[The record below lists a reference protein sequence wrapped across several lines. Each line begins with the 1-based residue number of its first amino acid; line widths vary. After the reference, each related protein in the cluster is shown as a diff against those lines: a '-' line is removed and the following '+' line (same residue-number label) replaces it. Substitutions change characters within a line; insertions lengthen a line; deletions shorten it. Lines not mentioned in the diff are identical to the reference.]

1 MRSRLP
7 AELLYTLARTHAHAP
22 LLLGRRLVTCHLSP
36 GEGWGADTLVQRPRR
51 RRPRARAWHGASSAQ
66 DRAPGGSPRQA
77 PRRRLLPARGR
88 PRAPHSLCSAA
99 LPALARGALRP
110 RGLAR
115 PHSPA
120 ASSNSSGG
128 GSRAARSGR
137 AMVQRCRPQP
147 QRRGARAGLGGAQ
160 SEGGGARAPRW
171 PAYPPLTRSSAQSM
185 QRRDRGRDPIVES
198 GFAPAPRASSTSPPG
213 GGDLPGKR
221 VPNLLCSRPG
231 PSYSEGDRGQD
242 QQGPVGARGL
252 GILKAGEDQALV
264 KGLGKSRELNSVP
277 GVVYFHFMCVNVFP
291 TCTYVHH
298 VRV

>member
-1 MRSRLP
+1 MAAVAVADLPLCQLLIKLPRAVEDTRSQRHAHAFPGKRHAHVNIHPGHAALSLSALGIPGPRALGTRRTFTMRFLQGCHPCARLP
-7 AELLYTLARTHAHAP
+7 AALLYTLARTHAHTP
-22 LLLGRRLVTCHLSP
+22 LLRGRRLVTCHLSP
-36 GEGWGADTLVQRPRR
+36 GEGWGTDTLVQRPRR

-66 DRAPGGSPRQA
+66 DGAPGGSPRQA

-99 LPALARGALRP
+99 LPALALCALRP
-110 RGLAR
+110 RGVAR

-171 PAYPPLTRSSAQSM
+171 PAYPSLKRSSAQSM
-185 QRRDRGRDPIVES
+185 QRRTRRRGS
-198 GFAPAPRASSTSPPG
+198 
-213 GGDLPGKR
+213 
-221 VPNLLCSRPG
+221 
-231 PSYSEGDRGQD
+231 
-242 QQGPVGARGL
+242 
-252 GILKAGEDQALV
+252 
-264 KGLGKSRELNSVP
+264 
-277 GVVYFHFMCVNVFP
+277 
-291 TCTYVHH
+291 
-298 VRV
+298 